1 MESFMR
7 CISRTARC
15 SQLYRSER
23 LAEVGLNGGQYVYIS
38 NVCRNP
44 GISQEQMSRQIL
56 INKSNVARQLAAL
69 EQNGFVR
76 REPDAKDRRVMR
88 VYPTEKA
95 EEVYPYIQQVLADWR
110 HYLTEDF
117 SDEEREQLDS
127 LLERVLEKAAAY
139 ADKRLA
145 KEKEPLE
152 GGDKG

>member
-1 MESFMR
+1 MR

-56 INKSNVARQLAAL
+56 INKSNVARQLASL
-69 EQNGFVR
+69 EQNGFVH

-88 VYPTEKA
+88 VYPTERA
-95 EEVYPYIQQVLADWR
+95 MEVYPYIQQVLADWR

-117 SDEEREQLDS
+117 TDEEREQLDS

-145 KEKEPLE
+145 REKEPLE
-152 GGDKG
+152 GGEKG

>member
-1 MESFMR
+1 MR

-56 INKSNVARQLAAL
+56 INKSNVARQLASL

-76 REPDAKDRRVMR
+76 REPDAKDRRGMR
-88 VYPTEKA
+88 VYPTERA
-95 EEVYPYIQQVLADWR
+95 MEVYPYIQQVLADWR

-117 SDEEREQLDS
+117 TDEEREQLDS

-145 KEKEPLE
+145 REKEPLE
-152 GGDKG
+152 GGEKG

>member
-1 MESFMR
+1 MR

-145 KEKEPLE
+145 REKEPLE
-152 GGDKG
+152 GGEKG

>member
-1 MESFMR
+1 MR

-23 LAEVGLNGGQYVYIS
+23 LEKVGLSGGQYVYIS
-38 NVCRNP
+38 CACRSP

-56 INKSNVARQLAAL
+56 INKSNVARQLASL

-88 VYPTEKA
+88 VYPTERA
-95 EEVYPYIQQVLADWR
+95 MEVYPYIQQVLADWR

-117 SDEEREQLDS
+117 TDEEREQLDS

-145 KEKEPLE
+145 REKEPLE
-152 GGDKG
+152 GGEKG

>member
-1 MESFMR
+1 MR

-56 INKSNVARQLAAL
+56 INKSNVARQLASL

-88 VYPTEKA
+88 VYPTERA
-95 EEVYPYIQQVLADWR
+95 MEVYPYIQQVLADWR

-117 SDEEREQLDS
+117 TDEEREQLDS

-152 GGDKG
+152 GGEKG

>member
-1 MESFMR
+1 MR

-152 GGDKG
+152 GGEKG

>member
-1 MESFMR
+1 MR

-56 INKSNVARQLAAL
+56 INKSNVARQLASL

-88 VYPTEKA
+88 VYPTERA
-95 EEVYPYIQQVLADWR
+95 MEVYPYIQQVLADWR

-152 GGDKG
+152 GGEKG

>member
-1 MESFMR
+1 MR

-56 INKSNVARQLAAL
+56 INKSNVARQLASL

-88 VYPTEKA
+88 VYPTERA
-95 EEVYPYIQQVLADWR
+95 MEVYPYIQQVLADWR

-117 SDEEREQLDS
+117 TDEEREQLDS

-145 KEKEPLE
+145 REKEPLE
-152 GGDKG
+152 GGEKG

>member
-1 MESFMR
+1 MR

-56 INKSNVARQLAAL
+56 INKSNVARQLASL

-88 VYPTEKA
+88 VYPTERA
-95 EEVYPYIQQVLADWR
+95 MEVYPYIQQVLADWR

-117 SDEEREQLDS
+117 TDEEREQLDS

-145 KEKEPLE
+145 REKESLE
-152 GGDKG
+152 GGEKG

>member
-1 MESFMR
+1 MR

-56 INKSNVARQLAAL
+56 INKSNVARQLASL

-88 VYPTEKA
+88 VYPTERA
-95 EEVYPYIQQVLADWR
+95 MEVYPYIQQVLADWR

-117 SDEEREQLDS
+117 TDEEREQLDS
-127 LLERVLEKAAAY
+127 LLEGVLEKAAAY

-145 KEKEPLE
+145 REKEPLE
-152 GGDKG
+152 GGEKG

>member
-1 MESFMR
+1 MR

-56 INKSNVARQLAAL
+56 INKSNVARQLASL

-88 VYPTEKA
+88 VYPTERA
-95 EEVYPYIQQVLADWR
+95 MEVYPYIQQVLADWR
-110 HYLTEDF
+110 HYLTENF
-117 SDEEREQLDS
+117 TDEEREQLDS

-145 KEKEPLE
+145 REKEPLE
-152 GGDKG
+152 GGEKG

>member
-1 MESFMR
+1 MR

-56 INKSNVARQLAAL
+56 INKSNVARQLASL

-88 VYPTEKA
+88 VYPTERA
-95 EEVYPYIQQVLADWR
+95 MEVYPYIQQVLADWR

-117 SDEEREQLDS
+117 TDEEREQLHS

-145 KEKEPLE
+145 REKEPLE
-152 GGDKG
+152 GGEKG

>member
-1 MESFMR
+1 MDSFMR

-69 EQNGFVR
+69 EQSGFVR
-76 REPDAKDRRVMR
+76 REPDPKDRRVMR

-95 EEVYPYIQQVLADWR
+95 QEVYPYIQQVLADWR

-117 SDEEREQLDS
+117 TDEEREQLDS
-127 LLERVLEKAAAY
+127 LLERILEKAAAY

-145 KEKEPLE
+145 KEREPLE
-152 GGDKG
+152 GGEKG

>member
-1 MESFMR
+1 MR

-88 VYPTEKA
+88 VYPTERA
-95 EEVYPYIQQVLADWR
+95 MEVYPYIQQVLADWR

-117 SDEEREQLDS
+117 TDEEREQLDS

-145 KEKEPLE
+145 REKEPLE
-152 GGDKG
+152 GGEKG